1 MEDANKAFKGNKK
14 LKKIDL
20 KKLEIEEQEKAI
32 SNKHDKAKLLLEQ
45 ANALMEESQS
55 MAKFL
60 TKEKVLLDEAEKK
73 IQKAI
78 IKTSCKKAVKNNLSY
93 VDINNN
99 QSDSDSSRLIN
110 IQSRDN
116 TDLRHLITI
125 LFLLARCLMTIN
137 LKKISNF
144 VKTNFIGCLQEF
156 F

>member
-78 IKTSCKKAVKNNLSY
+78 IKTCQK
-93 VDINNN
+93 
-99 QSDSDSSRLIN
+99 
-110 IQSRDN
+110 
-116 TDLRHLITI
+116 TI
-125 LFLLARCLMTIN
+125 W
-137 LKKISNF
+137 
-144 VKTNFIGCLQEF
+144 
-156 F
+156 